1 MIGWIFLLISVLLQD
16 RVEGII
22 TDNLSET
29 LESNRLNTVKMI
41 SWGNLE
47 SDGFN
52 LIDWDIDWHGVLVE
66 VILSLSL
73 DEVA

>member
-1 MIGWIFLLISVLLQD
+1 
-16 RVEGII
+16 
-22 TDNLSET
+22 
-29 LESNRLNTVKMI
+29 MI

-47 SDGFN
+47 SDGLN

-66 VILSLSL
+66 VLSLSL